1 MRSPCIPKSLR
12 PQVEGSSKGID
23 TPRFEKHL
31 DGEGHPW
38 ASVARSRGAK
48 QLYGPPPQIPH
59 GIAYVGLRQARNEL
73 DRVEQVGFAGCV
85 GTDDCGERAQVE
97 TEVPEGLETVNLDA
111 RNHGACPMLQ
121 ARVTVGEMN
130 FLAAVMYSISGL
142 HSFA

>member
-1 MRSPCIPKSLR
+1 M
-12 PQVEGSSKGID
+12 
-23 TPRFEKHL
+23 EKHL

-38 ASVARSRGAK
+38 VSATRSRDAK

-73 DRVEQVGFAGCV
+73 DRVEKVGFAGRV
-85 GTDDCGERAQVE
+85 GTDDCGERTQVE

-111 RNHGACPMLQ
+111 CNHGAYPRLQ
-121 ARVTVGEMN
+121 TRVTADETT
-130 FLAAVMYSISGL
+130 FLAAAMYSISGL